1 MTPASPG
8 VGPTITDKPAGGQET
23 AMNYSTDNLK
33 DKIRQFHPEVDQK
46 GMNLKVTWDEAGKR
60 FALTLSQA
68 GQEVG
73 AYLDQ
78 QDADDCMAGKKCLNL
93 AVQVTQLIAELTDLV
108 TPRKPG

>member
-1 MTPASPG
+1 
-8 VGPTITDKPAGGQET
+8 
-23 AMNYSTDNLK
+23 MNYSTDNLK

-46 GMNLKVTWDEAGKR
+46 GMKLQVTWDEAAKR
-60 FALTLSQA
+60 FALALSQA

-73 AYLDQ
+73 AYLDK